1 MLAEG
6 PLRIPAEVHFVFL
19 KGEKATPASGLYAL
33 GVILYELASGRK
45 PFSSDVPVGER
56 MTRRPPALKHRWNHA
71 LQRCL
76 DPHPSRR
83 FASAADLAKA
93 EGNSGLADSILSQ
106 AERYR
111 ANLPMR
117 DYRFRSTR

>member
-1 MLAEG
+1 MAFSAVPAALSDAGFTAAPGFEGAWPFAAAFAE
-6 PLRIPAEVHFVFL
+6 
-19 KGEKATPASGLYAL
+19 
-33 GVILYELASGRK
+33 SGRFPDAVK
-45 PFSSDVPVGER
+45 TAE
-56 MTRRPPALKHRWNHA
+56 
-71 LQRCL
+71 
-76 DPHPSRR
+76 
-83 FASAADLAKA
+83 SAADLAKA